1 MTLAFM
7 AAATIR
13 TSLLLAAAL
22 AATYL
27 LRGRSAALR
36 HAVLATAIV
45 GSLAIPALGLLLP
58 AWGIA
63 IPASAAADVAT
74 PANGAGASGV
84 STTIAFGDLG
94 QTDGST
100 ARAERRGAE
109 LPAAS
114 FVAWCWAIGAALG
127 LVGLLAGLGRLW
139 WLSGTA
145 TRVTSGPWVDWLR
158 ERQHDTRLA
167 RVRVLQSNHPALLL
181 TWGYRRPCIVLPAGA
196 QAWAP
201 GRVHVVMEHEAEH
214 IRRGDW
220 LLQLAAETLRWAWW
234 FNPLAWSAA
243 NRLRLEGE
251 RACDDRVIAR
261 GVAASDYAEHLVCL
275 ARTLTTPRLPLPAP
289 AMARASS
296 LERRVT
302 AMLDPQVTRRPLTR
316 LLRLTIVAVGLALTI
331 SIATFAQSKFA
342 TVSGTVHDQL
352 GGTIPK
358 VTLSLTHTESGAKHE
373 IKSNETGAFEFVGLP
388 AGNYSLETTA
398 MGFQSMKASM
408 QLAAGQV
415 RRQDVTLQVGTLQ
428 ETITIRD
435 GPPSPITGRQRQFS
449 PSASSGCS
457 TEPNSGG
464 IKPPTKIHDVRPIY
478 PSSMRG
484 TDTEGK
490 VELDAVIGLDGAI
503 KTVQTADA
511 TNRDFADAAE
521 EAVRQWRFTP
531 TLLNCVPIEVSMK
544 VTTAFRPLSAAPP
557 PPPPAPPA
565 PPQSAVPPAPPV
577 PTQPEAAPQP
587 AVQPQPQPQPLP
599 LPR

>member
-1 MTLAFM
+1 
-7 AAATIR
+7 
-13 TSLLLAAAL
+13 
-22 AATYL
+22 
-27 LRGRSAALR
+27 
-36 HAVLATAIV
+36 
-45 GSLAIPALGLLLP
+45 
-58 AWGIA
+58 
-63 IPASAAADVAT
+63 
-74 PANGAGASGV
+74 
-84 STTIAFGDLG
+84 
-94 QTDGST
+94 
-100 ARAERRGAE
+100 
-109 LPAAS
+109 
-114 FVAWCWAIGAALG
+114 
-127 LVGLLAGLGRLW
+127 
-139 WLSGTA
+139 
-145 TRVTSGPWVDWLR
+145 
-158 ERQHDTRLA
+158 
-167 RVRVLQSNHPALLL
+167 
-181 TWGYRRPCIVLPAGA
+181 
-196 QAWAP
+196 
-201 GRVHVVMEHEAEH
+201 
-214 IRRGDW
+214 
-220 LLQLAAETLRWAWW
+220 
-234 FNPLAWSAA
+234 
-243 NRLRLEGE
+243 
-251 RACDDRVIAR
+251 
-261 GVAASDYAEHLVCL
+261 
-275 ARTLTTPRLPLPAP
+275 
-289 AMARASS
+289 
-296 LERRVT
+296 
-302 AMLDPQVTRRPLTR
+302 MLDPQVTRRPLTR

-373 IKSNETGAFEFVGLP
+373 IKSNEAGGFEFIGLP

-398 MGFQSMKASM
+398 MGFQPIKASM

-435 GPPSPITGRQRQFS
+435 GPPSPITSRQRQFS

-511 TNRDFADAAE
+511 TTRDFADAAE

-557 PPPPAPPA
+557 PPPAPPAPPA

-577 PTQPEAAPQP
+577 PPQP
-587 AVQPQPQPQPLP
+587 QPQAAPQPQPLP
-599 LPR
+599 R